1 MTEEVSTVGPD
12 DVYPDP
18 RLPPW
23 PGFAVAAQ
31 AAVQELATD
40 LGLDLWLVTA
50 VEGDQQVVVATAG
63 PWSALAAPGTTFAWK
78 DSFCL
83 PMTARQ
89 GPTVAP
95 HVQEV
100 PAYAAVAVG
109 VLAQVRAYVGVPLEG
124 EDGRLFGTL
133 CAFAGDPQPDEL
145 VDVLP
150 RVMFTAQMLS
160 TLLAREQFARNRSE
174 AAAAAQ
180 ALAGEDPLTGLHN
193 RRSWEAALVHEQE
206 RVQRYGSTAAVVLFD
221 VLRAEGEEVT
231 EDDLLA
237 DAAAVLRTAARPVD
251 VLARLG
257 GHEFGVLAVQGTS
270 GGVQALS
277 SQLRVQLRAA
287 GLVASLGG
295 AVRRAGEDL
304 TGTWERAEAALA
316 RDRARRSRLA
326 APRAGD

>member
-1 MTEEVSTVGPD
+1 MGPHGP
-12 DVYPDP
+12 YPDP

-50 VEGDQQVVVATAG
+50 LQDDQQVVVAAAG
-63 PWSALAAPGTTFAWK
+63 PWSALAAPGTTFAWE

-83 PMTARQ
+83 RMTARQ

-95 HVQEV
+95 HVHEI

-145 VDVLP
+145 LGVLP
-150 RVMFTAQMLS
+150 RVQFTAQLLS
-160 TLLAREQFARNRSE
+160 TLLAREQFARDRSE

-180 ALAGEDPLTGLHN
+180 ALAGEDPLTGLRN

-206 RVQRYGSTAAVVLFD
+206 RVQRYGSTAAVVLLD
-221 VLRAEGEEVT
+221 VLRAEGEVT
-231 EDDLLA
+231 EDELLA
-237 DAAAVLRTAARPVD
+237 SAAAVLVTVTRPVD
-251 VLARLG
+251 VLARVGL
-257 GHEFGVLAVQGTS
+257 HEFGVLAVQGTP

-277 SQLRVQLRAA
+277 SRLRVHLRAA
-287 GLVASLGG
+287 GLVAALGS

-304 TGTWERAEAALA
+304 TGTWERAEAALV
-316 RDRARRSRLA
+316 RDRARRHRPPV
-326 APRAGD
+326 PRPGD

>member
-1 MTEEVSTVGPD
+1 MGQHDP
-12 DVYPDP
+12 YPDP

-50 VEGDQQVVVATAG
+50 VQDDQQVVVASAG
-63 PWSALAAPGTTFAWK
+63 PWSSLAAPGTSFAWQ

-83 PMTARQ
+83 RMTARQ

-95 HVQEV
+95 DVHEV

-124 EDGRLFGTL
+124 EDGRMFGTL
-133 CAFAGDPQPDEL
+133 CAFAGDPQPEGL
-145 VDVLP
+145 FQVLP
-150 RVMFTAQMLS
+150 RVQFAAQMLS
-160 TLLAREQFARNRSE
+160 TLLAREQFARSRSEE
-174 AAAAAQ
+174 AAAAH
-180 ALAGEDPLTGLHN
+180 ALAGEDAITGLRN
-193 RRSWEAALVHEQE
+193 RRSWEAALEHEQE
-206 RVQRYGSTAAVVLFD
+206 RVQRYGSTAAVVLLD
-221 VLRAEGEEVT
+221 VLRAEGDASEE
-231 EDDLLA
+231 ELLTG
-237 DAAAVLRTAARPVD
+237 AAAVLTTVARPVD

-257 GHEFGVLAVQGTS
+257 GHEFGVLAVQGTP

-277 SQLRVQLRAA
+277 SRLRVHFRAA
-287 GLVASLGG
+287 GLVTALGG

-304 TGTWERAEAALA
+304 TGTWERADAALA
-316 RDRARRSRLA
+316 RDRARRARLP
-326 APRAGD
+326 APRPGD

>member
-1 MTEEVSTVGPD
+1 MT
-12 DVYPDP
+12 
-18 RLPPW
+18 
-23 PGFAVAAQ
+23 
-31 AAVQELATD
+31 AVQ
-40 LGLDLWLVTA
+40 
-50 VEGDQQVVVATAG
+50 GDQQVVVATAG

-83 PMTARQ
+83 RMTARQ

-95 HVQEV
+95 HVHEV

-145 VDVLP
+145 RNVLP
-150 RVMFTAQMLS
+150 RVTFTAQLLS

-174 AAAAAQ
+174 EAAAAQ
-180 ALAGEDPLTGLHN
+180 ALAGEDPLTGLRN

-206 RVQRYGSTAAVVLFD
+206 RVQRYGSTAAVVLLD
-221 VLRAEGEEVT
+221 VLRAEGDVT
-231 EDDLLA
+231 EDDLLSL
-237 DAAAVLRTAARPVD
+237 AAAVLCTVARPVD

-257 GHEFGVLAVQGTS
+257 GHEFGVLAVQGTP
-270 GGVQALS
+270 GAVQALS
-277 SQLRVQLRAA
+277 SRLRVQLRAA
-287 GLVASLGG
+287 GLVAALGG

-304 TGTWERAEAALA
+304 IGTWERADAALA
-316 RDRARRSRLA
+316 RDRARRSRLP
-326 APRAGD
+326 APRSGD